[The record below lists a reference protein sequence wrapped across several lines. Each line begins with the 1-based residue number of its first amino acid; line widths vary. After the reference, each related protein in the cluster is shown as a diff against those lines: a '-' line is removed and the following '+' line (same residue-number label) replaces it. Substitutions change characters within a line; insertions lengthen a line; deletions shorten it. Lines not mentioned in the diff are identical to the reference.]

1 MTNLEFS
8 EITSQ
13 TELRE
18 RYGVTQDVLVRLAT
32 SEEVIK
38 VNQILADNT
47 DNSQESGYNKLFVGV
62 AFLDNNFD
70 AGKVFVEVAP
80 KNKLMFLNITL

>member
-8 EITSQ
+8 EITNK
-13 TELRE
+13 TDIRE
-18 RYGVTQDVLVRLAT
+18 KHGVTQDVRVREAT
-32 SEEVIK
+32 QEETAK
-38 VNQILADNT
+38 VNQILA

-70 AGKVFVEVAP
+70 AGKVFAEVAP

>member
-38 VNQILADNT
+38 VNQILADN
-47 DNSQESGYNKLFVGV
+47 SQEFIVTRLFVGV

>member
-18 RYGVTQDVLVRLAT
+18 KHGVTQDVRVRPAT

-38 VNQILADNT
+38 VNQILADN
-47 DNSQESGYNKLFVGV
+47 SQESCSDKLFVGV
-62 AFLDNNFD
+62 AFLDDNFD

-80 KNKLMFLNITL
+80 NNKLMFLNVTL

>member
-38 VNQILADNT
+38 VNQILADN
-47 DNSQESGYNKLFVGV
+47 SQESGYNKLFVGV